1 MATTTD
7 VLVIGGGLMGCATA
21 YYLAKSGAKTTLIER
36 NLEPGL
42 ETTARSGAIIRAHYG
57 VPALVTLA
65 LEANK
70 RYARFDDE
78 IGRPCGFVASGYSVL
93 VDNADAQNLREIT
106 AMHQSLG
113 VNAKLLSPTE
123 LKEIV
128 PSLKIDDAALCAY
141 EPEGGFASP
150 ALTVTAYAARA
161 KEMGADLRFG
171 SPVISAAHSDGS
183 GWEVTLGSGEI
194 VSAGQVV
201 LCTGNWSKPIGALFG
216 LDLPVIPA
224 RAQIV
229 VLNRPESFAGVF
241 PVVSDL
247 INLAYF
253 RADGSSGMWVGSS
266 DNADLQDFL
275 TEPDGFDEGTGAKA
289 VADAR
294 RKASFRF
301 EGMEEGDKGG
311 VQRSFSGLYETTP
324 DWQPIMDS
332 FGETLHAAVGF
343 SGHGFKLAPVVGEA
357 MAARALGQPDPFDI
371 SIFTQSRFAEERPIR
386 SCYPYQRAKFL
397 R

>member
-7 VLVIGGGLMGCATA
+7 VLVIGGGLMGCSTA

-93 VDNADAQNLREIT
+93 VDDADTQNLREIT

-113 VNAKLLSPTE
+113 VNAKLLTPAE

-216 LDLPVIPA
+216 LDLPVTPA

-229 VLNRPESFAGVF
+229 VLDRPESFAGVF

-275 TEPDGFDEGTGAKA
+275 PEPDGFDEGTGAKA

-301 EGMEEGDKGG
+301 EGMGEGDKGG